1 MKSAS
6 FQQHFQTMILNL
18 RILTKSFYL
27 LLISVNDVNG
37 NDNVATCRYLI
48 KMSFNI
54 KTKKDGSRQI
64 WNIEQ
69 KDLPVIAFQK

>member
-1 MKSAS
+1 
-6 FQQHFQTMILNL
+6 MILNL
-18 RILTKSFYL
+18 HILTKSFYL

-54 KTKKDGSRQI
+54 KTKKDGSQQI